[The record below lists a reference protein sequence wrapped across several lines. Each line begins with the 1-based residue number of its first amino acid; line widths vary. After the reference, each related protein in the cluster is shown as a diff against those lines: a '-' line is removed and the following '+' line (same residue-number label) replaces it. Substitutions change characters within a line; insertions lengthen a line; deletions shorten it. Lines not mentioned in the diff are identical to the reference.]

1 MVKIPFDG
9 FGSTPHL
16 YLEKSKFDKLVGQEI
31 KSGIV
36 DATVELL
43 PY

>member
-1 MVKIPFDG
+1 MGATFVFR
-9 FGSTPHL
+9 
-16 YLEKSKFDKLVGQEI
+16 ESKFDKLVGQEI
-31 KSGIV
+31 KNGIV

>member
-9 FGSTPHL
+9 LGATPHL
-16 YLEKSKFDKLVGQEI
+16 YLEKSKFDKLGQEI
-31 KSGIV
+31 KNGIV